1 MAWNKKTKLLVA
13 YKLKCKHGSSKVR
26 VKIHKSVQNPVKYD
40 KHAIG
45 VFKSDNKVVDCTPVK
60 VSNLIDN
67 FLEIAEEKNV
77 SAAVADQRKREVGPV
92 IPAKYSLFTKDLK
105 TATILQQENILYPSR
120 PNRGR
125 REKIKLN
132 FYFRSSFC
140 GPL

>member
-1 MAWNKKTKLLVA
+1 M
-13 YKLKCKHGSSKVR
+13 
-26 VKIHKSVQNPVKYD
+26 
-40 KHAIG
+40 
-45 VFKSDNKVVDCTPVK
+45 
-60 VSNLIDN
+60 
-67 FLEIAEEKNV
+67 
-77 SAAVADQRKREVGPV
+77 ADQRKSEVGPV
-92 IPAKYSLFTKDLK
+92 IPAKYSVFTKDFK